1 MKRAAMATEQTFRSA
16 PSPRVRRPQAE
27 RSAETRRKVLSAAVK
42 SLHELGYSATTT
54 LSIARMAGISL
65 GALQHQFPSKA
76 ALMAGV
82 VAELSRQRAT
92 SFRASLEGIADPR
105 QRLLVMHDVAWEL
118 TMQPEY
124 AAVLEVA
131 LARRSDPDLAR
142 ETAVA
147 FMQNEEMYRRWV
159 VGLARKLGIR
169 DTRRVENA
177 REVATAL
184 MRGHAVDLAGGT
196 AKRQPREVTEALKA
210 VSRAQFI
217 AVLDGD

>member
-1 MKRAAMATEQTFRSA
+1 MATEQASRRA
-16 PSPRVRRPQAE
+16 PPPRVRRPQAE

-54 LSIARMAGISL
+54 LSIARIAGISL

-82 VAELSRQRAT
+82 VVELSHRRAA
-92 SFRASLEGIADPR
+92 SFRAALRGIADPR
-105 QRLLVMHDVAWEL
+105 ERLIVMHDVAWEL

-124 AAVLEVA
+124 AAVLEIA
-131 LARRSDPDLAR
+131 LARRSDSDLAR
-142 ETAVA
+142 ETAA
-147 FMQNEEMYRRWV
+147 PFTRNEEMYRRWV
-159 VGLARKLGIR
+159 AGLARKLGIR
-169 DTRRVENA
+169 DTKRVENA

-184 MRGHAVDLAGGT
+184 MRGHVVDLAGGT
-196 AKRQPREVTEALKA
+196 ARREPHEVTEALKA

-217 AVLDGD
+217 AVLDGG